1 MELDLFDLAH
11 KNVTLLLFL
20 VIGIGYLI
28 GNLKIG
34 GISAGNTTGVLLA
47 GMLFGH
53 FGFPDIPGAATFGF
67 SLFIFSVGL
76 QAGPRF
82 FSAFLQDGPKYI
94 ALSVFV
100 AAFSVALA
108 LTFSRWLNFDYGM
121 TAGMLAGSLT
131 STPTLAGAQDAIV
144 SGLVNLPE
152 GMSAE
157 TATSNISI
165 AYAITYI
172 FGTVG
177 MIVFIR
183 YFPKLIRLD
192 LPQSAKDLAKER
204 GLASGNGRK
213 RSRMDKL
220 PIIRAYQ
227 AKNSA
232 VGKTLAQLKQDAMI
246 SGKILQVRRGK
257 KLFEPTPDFVVEE
270 GDIASI
276 IASLEDHQRLQTE
289 RKNREVLDA
298 ELLDYNIKTYELVA
312 INPAVVGK
320 PFGQLEITDR
330 YGCFISGITRAAIDL
345 PYDDNLLINKGDR
358 LHVTG
363 EEDRIRIL
371 AGQVGHIDAEVEET
385 DLMTF
390 SFGIVL
396 GIVLGVILVKVGNLS
411 IGLGGAGGLLLAGIL
426 IGYLR
431 SVHPT
436 FGRLP
441 AAARYLLMELGLMMF
456 MASVGLKAG
465 GGMGDALT
473 SVGPSLFLCGVVVTL
488 SPVMAG
494 YLFGRKVLKMNP
506 ALLLGSITGAMTST
520 PSLSVV
526 NEAAKSQLP
535 GLGYAGTY
543 TFANVL
549 LTFAGTFLMTL

>member
-1 MELDLFDLAH
+1 
-11 KNVTLLLFL
+11 
-20 VIGIGYLI
+20 
-28 GNLKIG
+28 
-34 GISAGNTTGVLLA
+34 
-47 GMLFGH
+47 
-53 FGFPDIPGAATFGF
+53 
-67 SLFIFSVGL
+67 
-76 QAGPRF
+76 
-82 FSAFLQDGPKYI
+82 
-94 ALSVFV
+94 
-100 AAFSVALA
+100 
-108 LTFSRWLNFDYGM
+108 M
-121 TAGMLAGSLT
+121 T
-131 STPTLAGAQDAIV
+131 
-144 SGLVNLPE
+144 
-152 GMSAE
+152 AE
-157 TATSNISI
+157 TAASNISI

-183 YFPKLIRLD
+183 YFPQLIRLD

-213 RSRMDKL
+213 KSRMDKL

-232 VGKTLAQLKQDAMI
+232 VGKTLAQLKQDVLI
-246 SGKILQVRRGK
+246 SGKILQIRRGK

-270 GDIASI
+270 GDVASI
-276 IASLEDHQRLQTE
+276 IASLEDHQRLQNE
-289 RKNREVLDA
+289 RKHREVLDA

-465 GGMGDALT
+465 GGMEDALT
-473 SVGPSLFLCGVVVTL
+473 SVGPSLFLCGVVLTL

>member
-20 VIGIGYLI
+20 VIGVGYLI

-53 FGFPDIPGAATFGF
+53 FGFPDVSGAATFGF

-108 LTFSRWLNFDYGM
+108 LLFSRVLHLDYGM

-131 STPTLAGAQDAIV
+131 STPTLAGAQDALV
-144 SGLVNLPE
+144 SGLARLPD
-152 GMSAE
+152 GMAAE
-157 TATSNISI
+157 DAASNISV

-177 MIVFIR
+177 MIIFIR

-192 LPQSAKDLAKER
+192 LPKSAKELAKER
-204 GLASGNGRK
+204 GLTTGNAKKKGRVE
-213 RSRMDKL
+213 KL

-227 AKNSA
+227 AKSNA
-232 VGKTLAQLKQDAMI
+232 VGKTIAQLKQETQLA
-246 SGKILQVRRGK
+246 GKILQIRRGR
-257 KLFEPTPDFVVEE
+257 KLLEPSPDFVVEE
-270 GDIASI
+270 GDSASI
-276 IASLEDHQRLQTE
+276 IASVEDHHKLQSVK
-289 RKNREVLDA
+289 KNREVLDA
-298 ELLDYNIKTYELVA
+298 ELLDYSIKTYELVA
-312 INPAVVGK
+312 INPAVIGK
-320 PFGQLEITDR
+320 PFGQLEITER
-330 YGCFISGITRAAIDL
+330 YGCFVSGISRAAIDL

-363 EEDRIRIL
+363 EEDRIHLL
-371 AGQVGHIDAEVEET
+371 AGQVGHIDTEVEET

-396 GIVLGVILVKVGNLS
+396 GIILGVILVKVGNLS

-431 SVHPT
+431 SIHPT

-465 GGMGDALT
+465 EGIGRALT
-473 SVGPSLFLCGVVVTL
+473 SVGPSLFFCGVVLTL
-488 SPVMAG
+488 SPVIAG

-520 PSLSVV
+520 PSLNVV
-526 NEAAKSQLP
+526 SEAAQSPLP

>member
-157 TATSNISI
+157 TAASNISI

-183 YFPKLIRLD
+183 YFPKMIRLD
-192 LPQSAKDLAKER
+192 LPQSAKNLAKER

-473 SVGPSLFLCGVVVTL
+473 SVGPSLFLCGVVLTL

>member
-53 FGFPDIPGAATFGF
+53 FGFPDVSGAATFGF

-94 ALSVFV
+94 ALSAFV

-157 TATSNISI
+157 TAASNVSI

-183 YFPKLIRLD
+183 YFPQLIRLD

-204 GLASGNGRK
+204 GLASGSGRK
-213 RSRMDKL
+213 KSRMDKL

-232 VGKTLAQLKQDAMI
+232 VGKTLAQLKQDALI
-246 SGKILQVRRGK
+246 SGKILQIRRGK

-289 RKNREVLDA
+289 RKHREVLDA

-396 GIVLGVILVKVGNLS
+396 GIVLGVVLIKVGNLS

-473 SVGPSLFLCGVVVTL
+473 SVGPSLFLCGVVLTL

-494 YLFGRKVLKMNP
+494 YLFGRKALKMNP

>member
-11 KNVTLLLFL
+11 QNLTMLLFL
-20 VIGIGYLI
+20 VIGIGYFI
-28 GNLKIG
+28 GNFKVC

-53 FGFPDIPGAATFGF
+53 FGFPDVSGAASFGF

-82 FSAFLQDGPKYI
+82 FSALLQDGPKYI

-108 LTFSRWLNFDYGM
+108 LLFSRVLNLDYGM

-144 SGLVNLPE
+144 SGLAILPE
-152 GMSAE
+152 GLSAE
-157 TATSNISI
+157 KAASNISI

-183 YFPKLIRLD
+183 YFPQLIRLD

-204 GLASGNGRK
+204 GLTTGNGKKK
-213 RSRMDKL
+213 RSMDKL

-227 AKNSA
+227 AKSSA
-232 VGKTLAQLKQDAMI
+232 VGKTLAQLKQETQL
-246 SGKILQVRRGK
+246 SGKILQIRRGK
-257 KLFEPTPDFVVEE
+257 KLLEPTPDFVVEE
-270 GDIASI
+270 GDVASI
-276 IASLEDHQRLQTE
+276 IASLSDHQKLQTE

-312 INPAVVGK
+312 INPAIVGK
-320 PFGQLEITDR
+320 PFGQLELTDR
-330 YGCFISGITRAAIDL
+330 YGCFISGVTRAAIDL
-345 PYDDNLLINKGDR
+345 PYNDNLLVNKGDR

-363 EEDRIRIL
+363 EEDRIHLL
-371 AGQVGHIDAEVEET
+371 AAQVGHIDAEVEET

-396 GIVLGVILVKVGNLS
+396 GIVFGVILIKIGNLS

-431 SVHPT
+431 SIHPT

-441 AAARYLLMELGLMMF
+441 AAARYLLMELGLMLF

-465 GGMGDALT
+465 GGIVEALT
-473 SVGPSLFLCGVVVTL
+473 SVGPSLFLCGVALTL

>member
-34 GISAGNTTGVLLA
+34 GISVGNTTGVLLA

-53 FGFPDIPGAATFGF
+53 FGFPDVPGAATFGF

-157 TATSNISI
+157 TAASNISI

-204 GLASGNGRK
+204 GLASGNGK
-213 RSRMDKL
+213 KKSRMDKL
-220 PIIRAYQ
+220 PIIRAYL

-232 VGKTLAQLKQDAMI
+232 VGKTLAQLKQEALI

-257 KLFEPTPDFVVEE
+257 KLFEPTPDFMIEE

-289 RKNREVLDA
+289 RKHREVLDA

-465 GGMGDALT
+465 GGIGDALT
-473 SVGPSLFLCGVVVTL
+473 SVGPSLFLCGVVLTL

>member
-34 GISAGNTTGVLLA
+34 GISVGNTTGVLLA

-53 FGFPDIPGAATFGF
+53 FGFPDVPGAATFGF

-94 ALSVFV
+94 ALSAFV

-157 TATSNISI
+157 TAASNISI

-177 MIVFIR
+177 IIVFIR

-204 GLASGNGRK
+204 GLASGNGK
-213 RSRMDKL
+213 KKSRMDKL
-220 PIIRAYQ
+220 PIIRAYL

-232 VGKTLAQLKQDAMI
+232 VGKTLAQLKQEALI

-257 KLFEPTPDFVVEE
+257 KLFEPTPDFMIEE

-289 RKNREVLDA
+289 RKHREVLDA

-363 EEDRIRIL
+363 EEDRIRVL

-465 GGMGDALT
+465 GGIGDALT
-473 SVGPSLFLCGVVVTL
+473 SVGPSLFLCGVVLTL

>member
-1 MELDLFDLAH
+1 MELDLVDLAH
-11 KNVTLLLFL
+11 KNLTLLLFL

-28 GNLKIG
+28 GNFKIG

-53 FGFPDIPGAATFGF
+53 FGFPDVPGAATFGF

-82 FSAFLQDGPKYI
+82 FSALLQDGPKYI
-94 ALSVFV
+94 ALAVFV
-100 AAFSVALA
+100 ASFSVALA
-108 LTFSRWLNFDYGM
+108 LVCSRLLNLDYGM

-144 SGLVNLPE
+144 SGLANLPE

-157 TATSNISI
+157 TAVNNISV

-183 YFPKLIRLD
+183 YFPQLIRLD

-204 GLASGNGRK
+204 GMATGNSKK
-213 RSRMDKL
+213 RSRKDQI

-227 AKNSA
+227 AKSSA
-232 VGKTLAQLKQDAMI
+232 VGKTISQLKQDTHM
-246 SGKILQVRRGK
+246 SGKILQIRRGK
-257 KLFEPTPDFVVEE
+257 KLFEPTPDFIVEE
-270 GDIASI
+270 GDSAAI
-276 IASLEDHQRLQTE
+276 IASLEDHQKLQTD

-298 ELLDYNIKTYELVA
+298 ELLDYDIKTYELVA
-312 INPAVVGK
+312 INSAIIGK
-320 PFGQLEITDR
+320 PFGQLEITER
-330 YGCFISGITRAAIDL
+330 YGCFVSGISRAAIDL
-345 PYDDNLLINKGDR
+345 PYDDNLLVNKGDR

-363 EEDRIRIL
+363 EEDRIHLL
-371 AGQVGHIDAEVEET
+371 ADQIGHIDTEVEET

-396 GIVLGVILVKVGNLS
+396 GIVFGVVMIKVGNLS
-411 IGLGGAGGLLLAGIL
+411 VGLGGAGGLLLAGIL

-465 GGMGDALT
+465 GGIVEALS
-473 SVGPSLFLCGVVVTL
+473 SVGPSLFLCGVALTL
-488 SPVMAG
+488 SPVIAA

-520 PSLSVV
+520 PSLNVV

>member
-1 MELDLFDLAH
+1 
-11 KNVTLLLFL
+11 
-20 VIGIGYLI
+20 
-28 GNLKIG
+28 
-34 GISAGNTTGVLLA
+34 
-47 GMLFGH
+47 
-53 FGFPDIPGAATFGF
+53 
-67 SLFIFSVGL
+67 
-76 QAGPRF
+76 
-82 FSAFLQDGPKYI
+82 
-94 ALSVFV
+94 
-100 AAFSVALA
+100 
-108 LTFSRWLNFDYGM
+108 
-121 TAGMLAGSLT
+121 
-131 STPTLAGAQDAIV
+131 
-144 SGLVNLPE
+144 
-152 GMSAE
+152 
-157 TATSNISI
+157 
-165 AYAITYI
+165 
-172 FGTVG
+172 
-177 MIVFIR
+177 
-183 YFPKLIRLD
+183 
-192 LPQSAKDLAKER
+192 
-204 GLASGNGRK
+204 LASGNGRK
-213 RSRMDKL
+213 KSRMDKL

-232 VGKTLAQLKQDAMI
+232 VGKTLAQLKQDVLI
-246 SGKILQVRRGK
+246 SGKILQIRRGK

-270 GDIASI
+270 GDVASI
-276 IASLEDHQRLQTE
+276 IASLEDHQRLQNE
-289 RKNREVLDA
+289 RKHREVLDA

-465 GGMGDALT
+465 GGMEDALT
-473 SVGPSLFLCGVVVTL
+473 SVGPSLFLCGVVLTL

>member
-1 MELDLFDLAH
+1 
-11 KNVTLLLFL
+11 
-20 VIGIGYLI
+20 
-28 GNLKIG
+28 
-34 GISAGNTTGVLLA
+34 
-47 GMLFGH
+47 
-53 FGFPDIPGAATFGF
+53 
-67 SLFIFSVGL
+67 
-76 QAGPRF
+76 
-82 FSAFLQDGPKYI
+82 
-94 ALSVFV
+94 
-100 AAFSVALA
+100 
-108 LTFSRWLNFDYGM
+108 
-121 TAGMLAGSLT
+121 
-131 STPTLAGAQDAIV
+131 
-144 SGLVNLPE
+144 
-152 GMSAE
+152 MSAE
-157 TATSNISI
+157 TAASNVSI

-183 YFPKLIRLD
+183 YFPQLIRLD

-213 RSRMDKL
+213 KSRMDKL

-232 VGKTLAQLKQDAMI
+232 VGKTLAQLKQDALI
-246 SGKILQVRRGK
+246 SGKILQIRRGK

-289 RKNREVLDA
+289 RKHREVLDA

-396 GIVLGVILVKVGNLS
+396 GIVLGVILIRVGNLS

-473 SVGPSLFLCGVVVTL
+473 SVGPSLFLCGVVLTL

>member
-157 TATSNISI
+157 TAASNISI

-183 YFPKLIRLD
+183 YFPKMIRLD

-465 GGMGDALT
+465 GGMG
-473 SVGPSLFLCGVVVTL
+473 
-488 SPVMAG
+488 
-494 YLFGRKVLKMNP
+494 GRKVLKMNP